1 MQMTNSIDPCG
12 ADSQHLQHLREL
24 AENVQDVFW
33 LTDATNT
40 TMLYV
45 NPAYERVFGRSCAAL
60 YADAHDWLAAVHPE
74 DRARMAAFGA
84 SPPNESCPER
94 YRVVHRDG
102 SIRTVEIKVFPI
114 YEDGIVARVAGVAQ
128 DVTERL
134 GLEEQ
139 VRQTQ
144 KLESLGLLAGGIA
157 HDFNNILAVIAA
169 NASFLGDSIPQIGP
183 DRDVLSEIAAA
194 VRRGVAM
201 TRQLLSFSRKQA
213 PEPVVLDANTAV
225 NETRKMLQRMVGDDV
240 VITTSLEP
248 DLGRVKID
256 AGCFVQV
263 LMNLAVNARD
273 AMPRGG
279 SLLITTR
286 NVGHEV
292 MIAVTDTGCGMSEDV
307 KRRVF
312 EPLFTTKALGKGTGL
327 GLSVVERIVEQAS
340 GRIEVDS
347 ELGVGT
353 TLRVFLPVHAGS
365 GAPSVEVPHVDARG
379 CEKVVVVDD
388 DVHVRSSIARA
399 LRQRG
404 YDVLEAGSGPA
415 ALELMVDQRR
425 RIDLLVTDVV
435 MPGMDGRELASTA
448 LRGRPSL
455 QVLYISGYTDD
466 AVLHH
471 GIERAHVDLLEKPFH
486 SEALAARIR
495 QMLDDA
501 QARLPAKSA

>member
-1 MQMTNSIDPCG
+1 MTKDN
-12 ADSQHLQHLREL
+12 
-24 AENVQDVFW
+24 
-33 LTDATNT
+33 TDQ
-40 TMLYV
+40 
-45 NPAYERVFGRSCAAL
+45 PS
-60 YADAHDWLAAVHPE
+60 
-74 DRARMAAFGA
+74 
-84 SPPNESCPER
+84 
-94 YRVVHRDG
+94 
-102 SIRTVEIKVFPI
+102 
-114 YEDGIVARVAGVAQ
+114 
-128 DVTERL
+128 
-134 GLEEQ
+134 LEEQ

-183 DRDVLSEIAAA
+183 DRDVLNEIAAA

-213 PEPVVLDANTAV
+213 PEPVVLDLNAAV
-225 NETRKMLQRMVGDDV
+225 NDTRKMLQRMVGEDV

-279 SLLITTR
+279 SLVITTR
-286 NVGHEV
+286 QTASEV
-292 MIAVTDTGCGMSEDV
+292 MISVADTGCGMTEEV
-307 KRRVF
+307 KRRAF
-312 EPLFTTKALGKGTGL
+312 EPLFTTKELGKGTGL
-327 GLSVVERIVEQAS
+327 GLSVVHRIIEQAG

-353 TLRVFLPVHAGS
+353 TFRVFLPLHSAD
-365 GAPSVEVPHVDARG
+365 SVQSAETACVDARG

-388 DVHVRSSIARA
+388 DPHVRSSIARA

-404 YDVLEAGSGPA
+404 YEVLEAGDGPT
-415 ALELMVDQRR
+415 ALELMVDQKR

-435 MPGMDGRELASTA
+435 MPGMGGCELASTA
-448 LRGRPSL
+448 RRERPTL

-466 AVLHH
+466 AVVHH
-471 GIERAHVDLLEKPFH
+471 GVARGDVDLLEKPFH
-486 SEALAARIR
+486 SDALAARIR
-495 QMLDDA
+495 QMLDDG
-501 QARLPAKSA
+501 QLRPAKSA

>member
-1 MQMTNSIDPCG
+1 MRMTNTNDANG
-12 ADSQHLQHLREL
+12 SQHQ
-24 AENVQDVFW
+24 
-33 LTDATNT
+33 
-40 TMLYV
+40 
-45 NPAYERVFGRSCAAL
+45 
-60 YADAHDWLAAVHPE
+60 
-74 DRARMAAFGA
+74 
-84 SPPNESCPER
+84 
-94 YRVVHRDG
+94 RVV
-102 SIRTVEIKVFPI
+102 V
-114 YEDGIVARVAGVAQ
+114 RVAGGGQ
-128 DVTERL
+128 DITDRL
-134 GLEEQ
+134 SLEEQ

-183 DRDVLSEIAAA
+183 DREVLNEIAAA
-194 VRRGVAM
+194 VKRGVAM

-213 PEPVVLDANTAV
+213 PEPVVLDPNAAV
-225 NETRKMLQRMVGDDV
+225 NDTRKMLQRMVGEDV

-279 SLLITTR
+279 SLLIATR
-286 NVGHEV
+286 HTANEV
-292 MIAVTDTGCGMSEDV
+292 MISVTDTGCGMTDEV
-307 KRRVF
+307 KRRAF
-312 EPLFTTKALGKGTGL
+312 EPLFTTKDLGKGTGL
-327 GLSVVERIVEQAS
+327 GLSVVHRIIEQAG

-347 ELGVGT
+347 ELGAGT
-353 TLRVFLPVHAGS
+353 TFRMFLPLHSAAS
-365 GAPSVEVPHVDARG
+365 APSIEAACVDARG

-388 DVHVRSSIARA
+388 DPHVRSSIARA

-404 YDVLEAGSGPA
+404 YEVLEAGNGHA
-415 ALELMVDQRR
+415 ALEIMVDERR

-435 MPGMDGRELASTA
+435 MPGMDGCELADTA
-448 LRGRPSL
+448 RRGRPAL

-466 AVLHH
+466 AVVRH
-471 GIERAHVDLLEKPFH
+471 GVERGGVDLLEKPFH

-495 QMLDDA
+495 QMLDNA
-501 QARLPAKSA
+501 QARRPAKSA

>member
-1 MQMTNSIDPCG
+1 MQMTKDNTD
-12 ADSQHLQHLREL
+12 RL
-24 AENVQDVFW
+24 A
-33 LTDATNT
+33 
-40 TMLYV
+40 
-45 NPAYERVFGRSCAAL
+45 
-60 YADAHDWLAAVHPE
+60 
-74 DRARMAAFGA
+74 
-84 SPPNESCPER
+84 
-94 YRVVHRDG
+94 
-102 SIRTVEIKVFPI
+102 
-114 YEDGIVARVAGVAQ
+114 
-128 DVTERL
+128 
-134 GLEEQ
+134 LEEQ

-169 NASFLGDSIPQIGP
+169 NASFLADSIPQIGP
-183 DRDVLSEIAAA
+183 DRDVLNEIAAA

-213 PEPVVLDANTAV
+213 PEPVVLDPNAAV
-225 NETRKMLQRMVGDDV
+225 NDTRKMLQRMVGEDV

-263 LMNLAVNARD
+263 LMNLAVNSRD

-286 NVGHEV
+286 DTANEV
-292 MIAVTDTGCGMSEDV
+292 MISVTDTGCGMSEEV
-307 KRRVF
+307 KRRAF
-312 EPLFTTKALGKGTGL
+312 EPLFTTKDLGKGTGL
-327 GLSVVERIVEQAS
+327 GLSVVHRIIEQAG

-353 TLRVFLPVHAGS
+353 TFRVFLPLHSAASV
-365 GAPSVEVPHVDARG
+365 PSAEPACVDARG

-388 DVHVRSSIARA
+388 DPHVRSSIARA

-404 YDVLEAGSGPA
+404 YEVLEAGNGPA

-435 MPGMDGRELASTA
+435 MPGMDGCELANTA
-448 LRGRPSL
+448 RRGRPAL

-466 AVLHH
+466 AVVHH
-471 GIERAHVDLLEKPFH
+471 GVARGDVDLLEKPFH

-495 QMLDDA
+495 QMLDDG
-501 QARLPAKSA
+501 QLRPAKSA